1 MRGKR
6 ARNSLGNQAANPA
19 DFRFHCN
26 EAPAVSPFALL
37 PPPGVRFPAPFAGWP
52 GPRAA
57 WIKRRAASLGPPTHG
72 PGWRARWP
80 SPDVQ
85 ALSVS
90 FEWPPL
96 RGPQLQ
102 PPVVCL
108 GSGILQTTPTER
120 RAAGGDRPR
129 SGGSVKLRR
138 IARRTALPACFAPAS
153 RAHCAEM
160 REWIR
165 AWTEAVETFVLEV
178 IFEQRRGT
186 WAAMVRAALFA
197 FSKIFQV
204 AVKVRRFLY
213 NRRLLRD
220 STLGVQVIAIGN
232 LTVGGTGKTP
242 VVEKF
247 ARELQNQ
254 GRTVAILSR
263 GYRSKPPPLTRR
275 MWNKL
280 LLRDDTTP
288 PRVVSDGK
296 SLLLD
301 SETAGDEPYMLA
313 SNLKDVVVLVDKDR
327 VKSGRYAI
335 EKFGCDT
342 LLLDDGFQYW
352 KLAGRRRDIVL
363 IDFQQP
369 FGNEHLLPRG
379 TLREPPS
386 HLSRASTIFITK
398 SDGATAELRARI
410 GKYNPSASIIE
421 CVHHPLYFEDVFTGE
436 QCGLDLIKGRKVA
449 SLSGIAQP
457 ESFEKSLVKQG
468 AELVYS
474 KRFADHHRFT
484 QQEVLNAV
492 NRSKKRQATA
502 IITTQ
507 KDAVRFPKIDRR
519 DLPIY
524 FMRVEIK
531 ILSGAKDFNDCVRQI
546 CFR

>member
-1 MRGKR
+1 
-6 ARNSLGNQAANPA
+6 
-19 DFRFHCN
+19 
-26 EAPAVSPFALL
+26 
-37 PPPGVRFPAPFAGWP
+37 
-52 GPRAA
+52 
-57 WIKRRAASLGPPTHG
+57 
-72 PGWRARWP
+72 
-80 SPDVQ
+80 
-85 ALSVS
+85 
-90 FEWPPL
+90 
-96 RGPQLQ
+96 
-102 PPVVCL
+102 
-108 GSGILQTTPTER
+108 
-120 RAAGGDRPR
+120 
-129 SGGSVKLRR
+129 
-138 IARRTALPACFAPAS
+138 
-153 RAHCAEM
+153 M
-160 REWIR
+160 RETLR
-165 AWTEAVETFVLEV
+165 TWTEAVETFVLEV
-178 IFEQRRGT
+178 ILEERKGK
-186 WAAMVRAALFA
+186 RAAIVRFILLILSKVFA
-197 FSKIFQV
+197 V
-204 AVKVRRFLY
+204 AVKVRRVLY
-213 NRRLLRD
+213 NVRILRD

-275 MWNKL
+275 LVNKL
-280 LLRDDTTP
+280 LLQDDKTP

-313 SNLKDVVVLVDKDR
+313 SNLKDVIVLVDKDR
-327 VKSGRYAI
+327 VKAGRYAI

-363 IDFQQP
+363 IDCQQP
-369 FGNEHLLPRG
+369 FGNEKLLPRG

-386 HLSRASTIFITK
+386 HLARASTIFITK
-398 SDGATAELRARI
+398 SDGNTGLLRARI
-410 GKYNPSASIIE
+410 AKHNPGAGIIE
-421 CVHHPLYFEDVFTGE
+421 CIHAPLYFEDVFTGE
-436 QCGLDLIKGRKVA
+436 RHGLDFLTGRKVA

-457 ESFEKSLVKQG
+457 ESFEQSLVKLG

-474 KRFADHHRFT
+474 KRFADHHRFS
-484 QQEVLNAV
+484 QQEVLNVV

-519 DLPIY
+519 DLPIL

-531 ILSGAKDFNDCVRQI
+531 IIGGAKDFNDCVRQI

>member
-1 MRGKR
+1 
-6 ARNSLGNQAANPA
+6 
-19 DFRFHCN
+19 
-26 EAPAVSPFALL
+26 
-37 PPPGVRFPAPFAGWP
+37 
-52 GPRAA
+52 
-57 WIKRRAASLGPPTHG
+57 
-72 PGWRARWP
+72 
-80 SPDVQ
+80 
-85 ALSVS
+85 
-90 FEWPPL
+90 
-96 RGPQLQ
+96 
-102 PPVVCL
+102 
-108 GSGILQTTPTER
+108 
-120 RAAGGDRPR
+120 
-129 SGGSVKLRR
+129 
-138 IARRTALPACFAPAS
+138 
-153 RAHCAEM
+153 M
-160 REWIR
+160 RELIR

-178 IFEQRRGT
+178 ITGQRRDKK
-186 WAAMVRAALFA
+186 AAAARMVLYSL
-197 FSKIFQV
+197 SKVFQLII
-204 AVKVRRFLY
+204 KTRRFLY
-213 NRRLLRD
+213 NVRILRD

-247 ARELQNQ
+247 ARELRDQ

-275 MWNKL
+275 VLNRL
-280 LLRDDTTP
+280 LFRADTTP

-313 SNLKDVVVLVDKDR
+313 TNLKDVIVLVDKDR

-352 KLAGRRRDIVL
+352 KLAGRRQDIVL
-363 IDFQQP
+363 VDWQEP
-369 FGNEHLLPRG
+369 FGNERLLPRG

-386 HLSRASTIFITK
+386 HLARASTIFITK
-398 SDGATAELRARI
+398 SDGDTAELRRRI
-410 GKYNPSASIIE
+410 AKHNPTAGVIE
-421 CVHHPLYFEDVFTGE
+421 CIHHPLYLHDVFTGE
-436 QCGLDLIKGRKVA
+436 RHELDFIKDKQVA

-457 ESFEKSLVKQG
+457 ESFEKSLIRLG

-484 QQEVLNAV
+484 QQEVLNVV
-492 NRSKKRQATA
+492 NRSKKRQAEA

-519 DLPIY
+519 DLPILY
-524 FMRVEIK
+524 MRVEIK
-531 ILSGAKDFNDCVRQI
+531 IIAGAKDFHDCVRRI